1 MRHTLQ
7 QPGPWVLP
15 VVLTLLWLAA
25 PWLASPARPALAAGT
40 DDGAQPVDFV
50 APALPYTSIFIGY
63 RNYRDEP
70 VGSWP
75 AANDTVGRLGGWR
88 YYLEEAAEPDPA
100 EAAPPPSA
108 PPALQPRETV
118 QPTGHGGH
126 P

>member
-15 VVLTLLWLAA
+15 VVLTLLWLVAT
-25 PWLASPARPALAAGT
+25 WTGSSSRPALAAGT
-40 DDGAQPVDFV
+40 DDGAPPVDFV
-50 APALPYTSIFIGY
+50 APALPYTSIFTEY
-63 RNYRDEP
+63 RKFRDEP

-88 YYLEEAAEPDPA
+88 YYLEEAAEPNPA

-108 PPALQPRETV
+108 PPAPQPGEAA
-118 QPTGHGGH
+118 QPTGHGAH

>member
-15 VVLTLLWLAA
+15 VVLTLLWLVAT
-25 PWLASPARPALAAGT
+25 WTGSSSRPALAAGT
-40 DDGAQPVDFV
+40 DDGAPPVDFV
-50 APALPYTSIFIGY
+50 APALPYTSIFTEY
-63 RNYRDEP
+63 RKFRDEP

-88 YYLEEAAEPDPA
+88 YYLEEAAEPDPSA
-100 EAAPPPSA
+100 AAAPTVS
-108 PPALQPRETV
+108 PPAPLPGEA
-118 QPTGHGGH
+118 PHPAGHGGR

>member
-15 VVLTLLWLAA
+15 VVLTLLWLVAT
-25 PWLASPARPALAAGT
+25 WTGSSSRPALAAGT
-40 DDGAQPVDFV
+40 DDGAPPVDFV
-50 APALPYTSIFIGY
+50 APALPYTSIFTEY
-63 RNYRDEP
+63 RKFRDEP

-88 YYLEEAAEPDPA
+88 YYLEEAAEPDPS
-100 EAAPPPSA
+100 EVAPAPSA
-108 PPALQPRETV
+108 PPARQPEEAA

>member
-7 QPGPWVLP
+7 QPGPLVLP
-15 VVLTLLWLAA
+15 VVLALLWLVA
-25 PWLASPARPALAAGT
+25 PWPGSPSRPALAAGP
-40 DDGAQPVDFV
+40 DDGAPPVDFV
-50 APALPYTSIFIGY
+50 APALPYTSIFSGY
-63 RNYRDEP
+63 RNYPDEP

-88 YYLEEAAEPDPA
+88 YYLEEAAEPNPA

-108 PPALQPRETV
+108 PPAPQPGEAA

>member
-15 VVLTLLWLAA
+15 VVLTLLWLVAT
-25 PWLASPARPALAAGT
+25 WTGSSSRPALAAGT
-40 DDGAQPVDFV
+40 DDGAPPVDFV
-50 APALPYTSIFIGY
+50 APALPYTSIFTEY
-63 RNYRDEP
+63 RKFRDEP

-88 YYLEEAAEPDPA
+88 YYLEEAAEPNPA

>member
-15 VVLTLLWLAA
+15 VVLTLLWLVAT
-25 PWLASPARPALAAGT
+25 WTGSSSRPALAAGT
-40 DDGAQPVDFV
+40 DDGAPPVDFV
-50 APALPYTSIFIGY
+50 APELPYTSIFTEY
-63 RNYRDEP
+63 RKFRDEP

-88 YYLEEAAEPDPA
+88 YYLEEAAEPNPA

-108 PPALQPRETV
+108 PPAPQPGEAA

>member
-15 VVLTLLWLAA
+15 VVLTLLWLVAT
-25 PWLASPARPALAAGT
+25 WTGSSSRPALAAGT
-40 DDGAQPVDFV
+40 DDGAPPVDFV
-50 APALPYTSIFIGY
+50 APALPYTSIFTEY
-63 RNYRDEP
+63 RKFRDEP

-88 YYLEEAAEPDPA
+88 YYLEEAAEPNPA

-108 PPALQPRETV
+108 PPAPQPGEAA

>member
-15 VVLTLLWLAA
+15 VVLTLLWLVAT
-25 PWLASPARPALAAGT
+25 WTGSSSRPALAAGT
-40 DDGAQPVDFV
+40 DDGAPPVDFV
-50 APALPYTSIFIGY
+50 APALPSTSIFTEY
-63 RNYRDEP
+63 RKFRDEP

-100 EAAPPPSA
+100 EAATPPLS
-108 PPALQPRETV
+108 PPALQPEESA